1 MRPEPPVAG
10 AVGSS
15 RTAPAWR
22 KPMYPPNLDAFHQI
36 YLDRSQRAIADAEAH
51 RHATLDPP
59 TSPRLVGARPRGTQA
74 DRGSRPYPRAAACQH
89 RRRVT
94 SPRPPLH
101 AVAATA
107 SRGGRHSTPKE

>member
-51 RHATLDPP
+51 RHAAWTRRRHPVWSGL
-59 TSPRLVGARPRGTQA
+59 G
-74 DRGSRPYPRAAACQH
+74 RAA
-89 RRRVT
+89 RRLTGVRVRT
-94 SPRPPLH
+94 PEPQP
-101 AVAATA
+101 A
-107 SRGGRHSTPKE
+107 STGDA